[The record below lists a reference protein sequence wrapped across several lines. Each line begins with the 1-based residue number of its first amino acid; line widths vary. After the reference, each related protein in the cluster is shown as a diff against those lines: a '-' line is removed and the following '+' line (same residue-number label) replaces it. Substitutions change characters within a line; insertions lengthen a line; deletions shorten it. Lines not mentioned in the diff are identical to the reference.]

1 MCAGVAPLYCLDMDV
16 QSLVAGITDLASLP
30 GACVRV
36 MALADDPKASAS
48 DLAEVIAYDP
58 GLAARLLRLVNS
70 AYYGLPNRVDSLDVA
85 VRVCGTEALRTL
97 ALATGAVSAFA
108 DIPNELVDMGAFW
121 NASVH
126 CGLLARAL
134 GRIARL
140 SQPERLFA
148 AGLLHAVGQLV
159 MYNRLPAESRAVL
172 DDLRQDLHARVAA
185 ERRVFGYTYA
195 DVSAALLDSWGLPSS
210 LVEPVACHLA
220 PAAAPTHA
228 QDAALLAIAR
238 EVTLLVEPGIKTEAR
253 EARPAPAIDAAVWAQ
268 ARLVPAVLPSA
279 LEQVD
284 AQWFEVIDILNPGG
298 SLAY

>member
-1 MCAGVAPLYCLDMDV
+1 MDAPT
-16 QSLVAGITDLASLP
+16 LVAGITDLASLP
-30 GACVRV
+30 GACLRV
-36 MALADDPKASAS
+36 MALADDPKASAG
-48 DLAEVIAYDP
+48 DLAEVIAHDP
-58 GLAARLLRLVNS
+58 GLAARLLKLVNS
-70 AYYGLPNRVDSLDVA
+70 AYYGLREPVDSLDVA
-85 VRVCGTEALRTL
+85 VRVCGTEALRSL
-97 ALATGAVSAFA
+97 ALATGAVSAFK
-108 DIPNELVDMGAFW
+108 DIPNDLVDMGAFW

-140 SQPERLFA
+140 TQPERLFA
-148 AGLLHAVGQLV
+148 AGLLHAVGQIV
-159 MYNRLPAESRAVL
+159 MYNRLPTESRAVL
-172 DDLRQDLHARVAA
+172 DVLRRDLHARSEA

-195 DVSAALLDSWGLPSS
+195 EVSAALLASWGLPPS

-220 PAAAPTHA
+220 PAAAA
-228 QDAALLAIAR
+228 EFGRDAALLHIAR

-253 EARPAPAIDAAVWAQ
+253 EPRPSPAIDTAVWTQAQ
-268 ARLVPAVLPSA
+268 LVPAVLPSA

>member
-1 MCAGVAPLYCLDMDV
+1 MDA

-30 GACVRV
+30 GACLRV
-36 MALADDPKASAS
+36 MELADDPKASAG
-48 DLAEVIAYDP
+48 DLAEVIAHDP
-58 GLAARLLRLVNS
+58 GLAARLLKLVNS
-70 AYYGLPNRVDSLDVA
+70 AYYGRPAPVDSLDVA
-85 VRVCGTEALRTL
+85 VRICGTDALRSL
-97 ALATGAVSAFA
+97 ALATGAVSAFK
-108 DIPNELVDMGAFW
+108 DIPNDLVDMGAFW

-140 SQPERLFA
+140 AQPERLFA
-148 AGLLHAVGQLV
+148 AGLLHAVGQIV
-159 MYNRLPAESRAVL
+159 MYNRLPTESRAVL
-172 DDLRQDLHARVAA
+172 DVLRQDLHARAEA
-185 ERRVFGYTYA
+185 ERRIFGYTYA
-195 DVSAALLDSWGLPSS
+195 EVSGALLGSWGLPAS

-220 PAAAPTHA
+220 PAAATAHP

-253 EARPAPAIDAAVWAQ
+253 EARPAPAIDAAVWSQ
-268 ARLVPAVLPSA
+268 SRLVPSVLPSA